1 MATNIGPKIGIDGEK
16 QYKQQMA
23 QIIQQAKT
31 LDSEMKLVT
40 STFSKNT
47 TEEEKNAKTS
57 KIVAEQTENQRK
69 KVELLEGMLKKSAEV
84 YGENDTQTLK
94 WKEQLNKANTALNE
108 MQKEDKETTSETK
121 DLSKNMNKAGDATD
135 AYKKDAD
142 KAADQTDEMGKSF
155 DKSGQ
160 KGLKFGDI
168 LKANIVGD
176 VVKKGFSMLVKAAK
190 ELGSALVDS
199 VKGAAEFAD
208 EINTLSIQTGLA
220 TDKLQAYK
228 YMAGMTDTSLETITG
243 SMKKLTMNMSSAA
256 NGSAAAQ
263 QAFAEFGVSVTNADG
278 TLRNSDDVFGELIE
292 KLGEVPEGTERD
304 AAAMKLFGK
313 SAQDLNPLIAAGADG
328 IAKWTDEAKKVGAVL
343 SPQDLE
349 KLGSLQDIFDRIAAT
364 GEALKNRLGVVL
376 ADTILPQLEKFVD
389 LLQGVA
395 AGTVTFQEFVDQIGE
410 ILLELIDKM
419 SEGLPRVLDFAV
431 EIITTLVEGLLK
443 ALPKVAAELPK
454 IVFKLVEFMLTA
466 LPQIVDAALKIVVT
480 LANGITQ
487 VLPKLIPAAVKTV
500 LQIVKVLIDNL
511 PLVWNAA
518 MEIIKGLAAGIID
531 ALPILLGELPPLV
544 VELVN
549 TILDMIPVIID
560 CGTEL
565 LGALIDNADLI
576 LDTWANALP
585 DLILGLVNA
594 IVDNAPKIAEAGFK
608 MLSALV
614 DKTPQLIEVY
624 LKAAVTMWSKLIGSI
639 GEQIPVWAEKGKELF
654 SSIFSKWGQ
663 IFEKVWNTIKGYGTQ
678 LIKGIWQGMSNAKNW
693 LWSKVK
699 GMLSSLTDKIKNFF
713 GIHSPSKLFEDEIGE
728 NLAKGIGVGFKDE
741 MPDVTKGMTKAMPRT
756 LNTTNMGGISIVVN
770 GAPGQNVNELATL
783 VAQKIQTQVA
793 RRGAVY
799 A

>member
-1 MATNIGPKIGIDGEK
+1 
-16 QYKQQMA
+16 MA

-199 VKGAAEFAD
+199 VKGAAAFAD
-208 EINTLSIQTGLA
+208 EIETLSTKTGIS
-220 TDKLQAYK
+220 TDKLQAWQ
-228 YMAGMTDTSLETITG
+228 YMANLTDTSIETITG
-243 SMKKLTMNMSSAA
+243 SMKKLTANMFSAQ
-256 NGSAAAQ
+256 NGTGAAAE
-263 QAFAEFGVSVTNADG
+263 AFKEFGVSVVDDAGN
-278 TLRNSDDVFGELIE
+278 LRKAEDVFGELID
-292 KLGEVPEGTERD
+292 KLGEYEEGTERD
-304 AAAMKLFGK
+304 AMAMKIFGK
-313 SAQDLNPLIAAGADG
+313 SAQDLNPLIAAGSEE
-328 IAKWTDEAKKVGAVL
+328 IAKLTEEAQTMGAVM
-343 SPQDLE
+343 SGEDLE
-349 KLGSLQDIFDRIAAT
+349 ALEKVQDAFDRLSLV
-364 GEALKNRLGVVL
+364 GDSLKNRLGLVL
-376 ADTILPQLEKFVD
+376 GEFILPELEQFVS
-389 LLQGVA
+389 LAQGIA
-395 AGTVTFQEFVDQIGE
+395 AGTTSFEEFGTKVGE
-410 ILLELIDKM
+410 ILESLVDKM
-419 SEGLPRVLDFAV
+419 AEGLPRVLDFSV
-431 EIITTLVEGLLK
+431 EVVTSLVSGLMK
-443 ALPKVAAELPK
+443 ALPKVASQLPQV
-454 IVFKLVEFMLTA
+454 VFKLVDFMLTA
-466 LPQIVDAALKIVVT
+466 LPSILDMAFKIVVS
-480 LANGITQ
+480 LASGISSA
-487 VLPKLIPAAVKTV
+487 LPKLIPAAISTV
-500 LQIVKVLIDNL
+500 MQIVRVLTDNL
-511 PLVWNAA
+511 PLVWGAA
-518 MEIIKGLAAGIID
+518 MEIIKGLASGIIS
-531 ALPILLGELPPLV
+531 ALPILLGELPYLV
-544 VELVN
+544 VQLAN

-565 LGALIDNADLI
+565 LESLLSDENADLI
-576 LDTWANALP
+576 LTTWANALP
-585 DLILGLVNA
+585 DMILGLTNA
-594 IVDNAPKIAEAGFK
+594 IVNNAPKIAEAGYR

-614 DKTPQLIEVY
+614 DRAPQLIEIY
-624 LKAAVTMWSKLIGSI
+624 LNAFKMFWTKLIGNI
-639 GEQIPVWAEKGKELF
+639 IEQAPTWAAKGKELLE
-654 SSIFSKWGQ
+654 SVFSKWKD
-663 IFEKVWNTIKGYGTQ
+663 IFSRVGTTLQGYGKQ
-678 LIKGIWQGMSNAKNW
+678 LIQGLWNGMKNAKDW
-693 LWSKVK
+693 LWNKVK
-699 GMLSSLTDKIKNFF
+699 GMLSSLTDKIKGFF

-728 NLAKGIGVGFKDE
+728 NLAKGIGVGFKAE